1 MAICVFDS
9 PLYRDLF
16 HDAEAGK
23 LFTDSAE
30 VRAMLLVEGA
40 LAKAQ
45 GELGVIPLESAL
57 FIHRSSMEVQ
67 VDPAGLAAGTGQS
80 AVCIPALV
88 AAFRKAMEAP
98 EHAQYAHFGATSQDI
113 IDTGLILRLRQ
124 ALTLFDQRLVELI
137 HALGD
142 LAEAHADTPMA
153 ARTWG
158 QVATPTTFG
167 AAVAAWGT
175 PLIRHRERLSAL
187 RPRLLR
193 ISLSGAS
200 GNLSAMGPKGPEVR
214 AAMAASLNLAD
225 PGDVWHTARDNV
237 AELGAW
243 LTAVTGS
250 LSKMA
255 EDLHLMSLSG
265 ISEIRLASAG
275 GSSTM
280 PQKNNPV
287 QPGITMA
294 IAGMLNGLN
303 TTLQST
309 LSHQYQRDGA
319 SWLMEWMT
327 LPQMVMGT
335 ARALS
340 VATELAKS
348 VAPNIDGMARMVQDP
363 LDLIYAETISF
374 ALADLMPRPEAQ
386 AATKDMCKTAVADN
400 IPLRDLAAA
409 KWPDIDWAA
418 LCQPQNNLGEAVTLA
433 KNFTTNAKVLD

>member
-1 MAICVFDS
+1 
-9 PLYRDLF
+9 
-16 HDAEAGK
+16 
-23 LFTDSAE
+23 
-30 VRAMLLVEGA
+30 
-40 LAKAQ
+40 
-45 GELGVIPLESAL
+45 
-57 FIHRSSMEVQ
+57 
-67 VDPAGLAAGTGQS
+67 
-80 AVCIPALV
+80 
-88 AAFRKAMEAP
+88 
-98 EHAQYAHFGATSQDI
+98 
-113 IDTGLILRLRQ
+113 
-124 ALTLFDQRLVELI
+124 
-137 HALGD
+137 
-142 LAEAHADTPMA
+142 
-153 ARTWG
+153 
-158 QVATPTTFG
+158 
-167 AAVAAWGT
+167 
-175 PLIRHRERLSAL
+175 
-187 RPRLLR
+187 
-193 ISLSGAS
+193 
-200 GNLSAMGPKGPEVR
+200 
-214 AAMAASLNLAD
+214 
-225 PGDVWHTARDNV
+225 
-237 AELGAW
+237 
-243 LTAVTGS
+243 
-250 LSKMA
+250 
-255 EDLHLMSLSG
+255 
-265 ISEIRLASAG
+265 
-275 GSSTM
+275 M

-287 QPGITMA
+287 QPGIIMA
-294 IAGMLNGLN
+294 ISGMLNGLN